1 MSSFDENRE
10 AIERNAEAI
19 LAVSNTLTSEI
30 ARATSSENYF
40 ASQINENP
48 FMYTTELVDTS
59 DLTDDYIG
67 RVYLLLSSYDNYEN
81 GHAYKV
87 VSSEDGYEYTDIT
100 ETNIHLENVTHL
112 RYIEEGELAYVWWT
126 DPEDVTLQGEVISKW
141 AGTKLVYKIY
151 DSFQMH
157 ETSAYPQN
165 IDDGNVLVESTVR
178 NQYSTTP
185 YMADGLDTSKVYY
198 CRLFP
203 YTESGDAMLTN
214 PELNSFKLSN
224 FEWNQFEKLLE
235 EYPTYSDY
243 LPQVGS
249 AVVLKYM
256 EADYYSSGGSNVMTQ
271 TRASVLSSLDM
282 LSTINT
288 NWLVLGYNAHTPQF
302 VKYRRPIGNVD
313 DELYD
318 YVYVSTVN
326 DGTHEVGFVDLQGNF
341 SNREVLSG
349 DMLLKTEIAAGDRV
363 YRKEYDEIADEPIYY
378 YANAHISA
386 ISDTSSTSGGFTYGS
401 VDTFTVPMK
410 ITVGGH
416 DYDFCGYNMSIHSQN
431 LLTGTA
437 TALKSS
443 IQFDAAEPVSANAC
457 NTYDT
462 FSTTSNDYG
471 YYYINDGAYTAIDV
485 VGESLGGQPVQ
496 YYNGSGNVVYKAYVP
511 EHPFYDSHK
520 KPIHFIEQETE
531 TYKTSHVYLNSSG
544 ATLSPGTNYTVGD
557 VILASDDIY
566 EKAADGNRV
575 YGCNMYEQ
583 SLIRQQI
590 NNTLGSA
597 DSWWKKQNR
606 WDVKGTSEWTSCNG
620 VLLKLKKESDFIK
633 SIVPVVNKTVLST
646 RNYMY
651 ARKWLKPESFYFDYI
666 IDRMFLL
673 SSKEVNLT
681 NSSNTPE
688 AASVFSEVY
697 PDNTSRI
704 KKPYRANGTLGSASG
719 WWLRSPYTGSSYNG
733 YVVLNAGAS
742 YHGNTVYNNGC
753 APACVIG

>member
-1 MSSFDENRE
+1 MATFDENKE

-19 LAVSNTLTSEI
+19 LAASNALTSEI

-40 ASQINENP
+40 TSQINDNP
-48 FMYTTELVDTS
+48 FMYTTELVDKS
-59 DLTDDYIG
+59 ALTEDYVG

-87 VSSEDGYEYTDIT
+87 VTSDDGYDYTDIT

-112 RYIEEGELAYVWWT
+112 RYIEEGSVAYVWWS
-126 DPEDVTLQGEVISKW
+126 DPEDITLQGEVISKW
-141 AGTKLVYKIY
+141 AGTKLVYKMY

-157 ETSAYPQN
+157 ETSAYPQS
-165 IDDGNVLVESTVR
+165 IDDGNVMVESTVR
-178 NQYSTTP
+178 DQYSTTP
-185 YMADGLDTSKVYY
+185 YTAEGLDTSKVYF

-214 PELNSFKLSN
+214 PELKSIKLSN
-224 FEWNQFEKLLE
+224 FEWEQLEKLLE

-256 EADYYSSGGSNVMTQ
+256 EGDYYSSGGSNVMTQ
-271 TRASVLSSLDM
+271 TRASVLSSLDK

-302 VKYRRPIGNVD
+302 VKYRRPIGNPD
-313 DELYD
+313 DEMYD

-326 DGTHEVGFVDLQGNF
+326 DGTHDVGFVDLQGNLT
-341 SNREVLSG
+341 NREVLSG
-349 DMLLKTEIAAGDRV
+349 DMLLKTEITSGDRV
-363 YRKEYDEIADEPIYY
+363 YRKEYDEAADEPIYY
-378 YANAHISA
+378 YANTHISA
-386 ISDTSSTSGGFTYGS
+386 ISDTSSASGGFTYGS
-401 VDTFTVPMK
+401 VDTFTVPTK

-416 DYDFCGYNMSIHSQN
+416 DYDFCGYNMSVHSQN

-437 TALKSS
+437 TALKNW
-443 IQFDAAEPVSANAC
+443 IQFDNGEPVSANAC
-457 NTYDT
+457 NTYDS
-462 FSTTSNDYG
+462 FSTTSYDYG
-471 YYYINDGAYTAIDV
+471 YYYLNGGTYIAIDV
-485 VGESLGGQPVQ
+485 VGDSLEGQAVQ

-520 KPIHFIEQETE
+520 NPIPFIEQETE

-544 ATLSPGTNYTVGD
+544 ATLTPGTNYTIGN
-557 VILASDDIY
+557 VILASDNIY
-566 EKAADGNRV
+566 EKAADGSRI

-606 WDVKGTSEWTSCNG
+606 WDTKGTSDWMSCNG
-620 VLLKLKKESDFIK
+620 VLLKLKKEADFIR
-633 SIVPVVNKTVLST
+633 SIVPVVNKTVLSSN
-646 RNYMY
+646 NYMY
-651 ARKWLKPESFYFDYI
+651 ARKWLKPGSFYFDYI

-688 AASVFSEVY
+688 AAAVFSDVY

-704 KKPYRANGTLGSASG
+704 KKPYQANGSLGSATT
-719 WWLRSPYTGSSYNG
+719 WWLRSPSTGNSYNEY
-733 YVVLNAGAS
+733 YVTNAGAS
-742 YHGNTVYNNGC
+742 SSLTAYNSNGC